1 MWRRRGSEQA
11 PDGVGVRGPDE
22 QVGLQQW
29 FFTGVRVQP
38 RVKQVLMDSSC

>member
-22 QVGLQQW
+22 QVGLQW